1 MPLIDTEVATVS
13 PSPAAAPARLAR
25 NVVWVSGAVAVT
37 LVALASRFGY
47 HRDELYFLAAG
58 RHLDWGYADQGP
70 LTPLLARAMNM
81 IDPGSLTVLRLPSA
95 AAAAVVVLLTGLL
108 ARELGGRAR
117 AQSLAAVTAAAAVIV
132 LFTGHTLSTSTFDL
146 LAWTLLSWLVVR
158 AIRAGR
164 DRMWL
169 LIGAVLGV
177 ALLNKPLPA
186 FFAVALLAGIAVAGP
201 RRLLHNRYLWTGA
214 AIAVVLWSPWLI
226 WQAAHGWPQLTVS
239 QSIAGGGS
247 TSSQP
252 WWAIV
257 PFQALLAGPA
267 LAPVW
272 IAGLV
277 RLFRDPAVRDVRLLA
292 WTWVFLAVAFM
303 ATGGKP
309 YYLAGLLPVLIGS
322 GSVWVDAWLD
332 RGRVRA
338 RRVLLSTVVAI
349 SALAGLLI
357 ALPVLPAHD
366 AGPVVA
372 MNPDVGETIGWPQLA
387 RTVADVDR
395 RLPAGTRPVIFTANY
410 GEAGAID
417 RFGPALG
424 LPRAYSG
431 HNAYAQW
438 GPPPDRSAPII
449 AVGIEPAQL
458 AIHMRGCTIAAHVT
472 NPAGIDNDENGEPV
486 AICDAPR
493 RAWSQEWPS
502 LTHLG

>member
-1 MPLIDTEVATVS
+1 
-13 PSPAAAPARLAR
+13 
-25 NVVWVSGAVAVT
+25 
-37 LVALASRFGY
+37 
-47 HRDELYFLAAG
+47 
-58 RHLDWGYADQGP
+58 
-70 LTPLLARAMNM
+70 MNEHE
-81 IDPGSLTVLRLPSA
+81 THA
-95 AAAAVVVLLTGLL
+95 
-108 ARELGGRAR
+108 E
-117 AQSLAAVTAAAAVIV
+117 
-132 LFTGHTLSTSTFDL
+132 
-146 LAWTLLSWLVVR
+146 
-158 AIRAGR
+158 
-164 DRMWL
+164 
-169 LIGAVLGV
+169 
-177 ALLNKPLPA
+177 K
-186 FFAVALLAGIAVAGP
+186 
-201 RRLLHNRYLWTGA
+201 
-214 AIAVVLWSPWLI
+214 
-226 WQAAHGWPQLTVS
+226 
-239 QSIAGGGS
+239 
-247 TSSQP
+247 P

-277 RLFRDPAVRDVRLLA
+277 RLFRDPAVREVRFLA
-292 WTWVFLAVAFM
+292 WTWVFLAVIFM

-332 RGRVRA
+332 RGRARA
-338 RRVLLSTVVAI
+338 RRILLSTVLAI
-349 SALAGLLI
+349 SALAGALI

-395 RLPAGTRPVIFTANY
+395 RLPAGARPVIFAANY

-438 GPPPDRSAPII
+438 GPPPDGSAPII
-449 AVGIEPAQL
+449 VVGIDPAQL
-458 AIHMRGCTIAAHVT
+458 ATHMRGCTIAAHIT

-486 AICDAPR
+486 AICDAPLR
-493 RAWSQEWPS
+493 TWSREWPS